1 MDWSPDL
8 SSFLLDLDLDSDLR
22 RFATKSAFNFHICSV
37 LLRPYILPTR
47 IVRTTKNFVTYLIFT
62 AESTRGLAFYDSIS
76 FLLLRHTAINN
87 LDSESRSFR
96 GLGLEASELELEASG
111 LDLKLVNLNL
121 RLVDLT

>member
-1 MDWSPDL
+1 MSPDL

-62 AESTRGLAFYDSIS
+62 AESTHGLAFYDSIS

-96 GLGLEASELELEASG
+96 GLGLEASEL
-111 LDLKLVNLNL
+111 DLKLVNLDL
-121 RLVDLT
+121 KLADLT